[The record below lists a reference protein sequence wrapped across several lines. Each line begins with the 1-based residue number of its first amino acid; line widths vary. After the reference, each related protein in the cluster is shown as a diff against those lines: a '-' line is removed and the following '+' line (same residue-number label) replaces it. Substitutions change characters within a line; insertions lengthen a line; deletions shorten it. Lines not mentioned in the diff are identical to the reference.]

1 LEKNVKIY
9 FSRQDN
15 EMKRRHCEKRNDR
28 EVGIRDECEKLGR
41 VCVNVIV
48 VL

>member
-1 LEKNVKIY
+1 LK
-9 FSRQDN
+9 
-15 EMKRRHCEKRNDR
+15 KRNDR